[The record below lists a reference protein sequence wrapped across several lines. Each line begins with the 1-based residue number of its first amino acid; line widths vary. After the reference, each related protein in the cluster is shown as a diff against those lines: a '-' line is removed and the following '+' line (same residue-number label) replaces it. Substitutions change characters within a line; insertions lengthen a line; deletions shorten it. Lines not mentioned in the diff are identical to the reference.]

1 MWPFRSRRQT
11 GQGALLRR
19 LETTAGPVAIHA
31 LAPDDGLDVA
41 RLVGALS
48 KHENYPPPSFTVE
61 TYARDIMAPDGY
73 VDGCI
78 ARLGTRAAGFSL
90 WHPAYDSQSGERGA
104 YMVDLFVIAELRG
117 QRLGRALMATAAE
130 AATAWG
136 GSFLWWSAKV
146 QNSNAMN
153 FSARVGEQERG
164 VATWACFGE
173 GFQALLRE
181 NQP

>member
-1 MWPFRSRRQT
+1 MWPFRNRERPT
-11 GQGALLRR
+11 QGALLRR
-19 LETTAGPVAIHA
+19 LETPAGAVELRG
-31 LAPDDGLDVA
+31 LAPDDALDIA
-41 RLVGALS
+41 RLVGALAR
-48 KHENYPPPSFTVE
+48 HEGYPPPSFTVE
-61 TYARDIMAPDGY
+61 TYARDIMGPDGY

-104 YMVDLFVIAELRG
+104 YMVDLFVIAELRRAG
-117 QRLGRALMATAAE
+117 LGRALMAAAAE

-136 GSFLWWSAKV
+136 GSFLWWSAKTH
-146 QNSNAMN
+146 NATAMA
-153 FSARVGEQERG
+153 FYAGVGELERG

-181 NQP
+181 AQP